1 MKLEHFF
8 PFYHCQLAL
17 YLSLSI
23 YIHYNI
29 CIFQLLN
36 SIWYRSKMQ
45 SKKFDDNWTDTH
57 FALIL
62 HDDNGP
68 EYTYDRVV
76 LITSD
81 SLPPHSLSK
90 YLYVYKRNAHL
101 NKCRFLFHTNVQCLG
116 QNAKLICINQLRIVT
131 FTNAINFHA
140 PS

>member
-1 MKLEHFF
+1 MRVHWACIIIYYAYETRALFSF
-8 PFYHCQLAL
+8 LSMLACS
-17 YLSLSI
+17 LSLSI
-23 YIHYNI
+23 YIHLNI

-57 FALIL
+57 FVLIL

-81 SLPPHSLSK
+81 SLPPHSPSK
-90 YLYVYKRNAHL
+90 YLCV
-101 NKCRFLFHTNVQCLG
+101 
-116 QNAKLICINQLRIVT
+116 
-131 FTNAINFHA
+131 
-140 PS
+140 